1 MNNNNN
7 NNENNKNFNMLDLIT
22 VIGFLAQMQNIQG
35 DEKQA
40 QKNNAIIKAISDE
53 IDKLHKEN
61 DAIVQAINTM
71 NKHEELVIQYLQ
83 DIIYL
88 LKRRL

>member
-1 MNNNNN
+1 MNN
-7 NNENNKNFNMLDLIT
+7 NNENNKSLNMLDLIT
-22 VIGFLAQMQNIQG
+22 VIGFLAQMENMQG

-40 QKNNAIIKAISDE
+40 KKNNAIIKAVADE
-53 IDKLHKEN
+53 INKLHKEN

-71 NKHEELVIQYLQ
+71 DKHEELVIKYLQ

>member
-1 MNNNNN
+1 MNN
-7 NNENNKNFNMLDLIT
+7 NNENNKSFDMLDLIT
-22 VIGFLAQMQNIQG
+22 VIGFLAQMQNMQG

-71 NKHEELVIQYLQ
+71 DKHEELVIQYLQ

>member
-1 MNNNNN
+1 MNNN
-7 NNENNKNFNMLDLIT
+7 NNENNKNFDMLDLIT
-22 VIGFLAQMQNIQG
+22 VIGFLAQMQNMQG

-40 QKNNAIIKAISDE
+40 QKNNAIIKD
-53 IDKLHKEN
+53 
-61 DAIVQAINTM
+61 TM
-71 NKHEELVIQYLQ
+71 DKHEELVIQYLQ

>member
-1 MNNNNN
+1 MNNN
-7 NNENNKNFNMLDLIT
+7 NNENNKSLNMLDLIT
-22 VIGFLAQMQNIQG
+22 VIGFLAQMENMQG

-40 QKNNAIIKAISDE
+40 KKNNAIIKAVADE
-53 IDKLHKEN
+53 INKLHKEN

-71 NKHEELVIQYLQ
+71 DKHEELVIKYLQ

-88 LKRRL
+88 LKRGL

>member
-1 MNNNNN
+1 MNNNNNN
-7 NNENNKNFNMLDLIT
+7 NNENFSMLDLIT
-22 VIGFLAQMQNIQG
+22 IIGFLAQMENMQG

-40 QKNNAIIKAISDE
+40 KKNNAIIKAVADE

-71 NKHEELVIQYLQ
+71 DKHEELVIKYLQ
-83 DIIYL
+83 DIINIL
-88 LKRRL
+88 RGRL